1 MEDEEYDEVED
12 SAMSYTQ
19 QTACDRS
26 DYANEM
32 VRSGKWSKE
41 QAAEYKIGA

>member
-1 MEDEEYDEVED
+1 MEDEDYEVED
-12 SAMSYTQ
+12 SGMSHTQ

-32 VRSGKWSKE
+32 VRSGKWSEE
-41 QAAEYKIGA
+41 QASEYKAGA